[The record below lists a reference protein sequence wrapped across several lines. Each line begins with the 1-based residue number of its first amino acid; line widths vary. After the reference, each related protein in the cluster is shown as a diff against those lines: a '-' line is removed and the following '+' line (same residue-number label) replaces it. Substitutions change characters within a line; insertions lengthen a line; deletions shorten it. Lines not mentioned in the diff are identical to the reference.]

1 MILPFCLFERLSVG
15 RRGLV
20 HSFCHT
26 VKKKMTESVR
36 PSCPSCRL
44 LHHGAAASSAPHSI
58 VWMRTRRELDL
69 VAYPSHSILNLATF
83 HGAGSCDGGGIN
95 GVPRV
100 QTTLRTG
107 TAPNPNLDPAAGDRI
122 ITAISRVEACA
133 TSTTSDS
140 DATPSEDVL
149 ACAFSDGTVTAWH
162 RDETT
167 SSADSDDGGNGWKE
181 TVVLGNLPGG
191 SSDESSACLPPTS
204 IADVAGIA
212 SSTSLAVVTASVDGI
227 NLHIRP
233 LSSFVADAT
242 TTTAAT
248 RTIKISSHAAAS
260 VSVKVLPKQNELLI
274 VSGTASPRGNRIHV
288 YTVPLD
294 ILSLTSSGAST
305 NDAKATDVVVHHHGS
320 LPGHLD
326 WVTCFAF
333 WDCQEGKDNNDD
345 GGGFLLASG
354 SHDARVRLWKFHS
367 PAAATSTSAGTDT
380 NSMDEDSSDGS
391 DDESEADEDDLLDEG
406 EARLRIQHG
415 NGTETAVTLE
425 ALLVGHEEAVT
436 SLSFRPRS
444 STVPSSPASSS
455 SSAPPCLMSSSMDR
469 TILLWMEENSE
480 EEDEMVVDGV
490 AAAAVIGT
498 GGGAWVPISRV
509 GAAGGILGGP
519 IGSSLSGFVDA
530 TFSPDGI
537 RIAGHGYGGSLHFWT
552 TSDRKYGDE
561 VESERWSAGPCLTG
575 HFRGVSDISWEV
587 SRGQYLLS
595 ASLDQTCRLW
605 TEVPQT
611 SSSGT
616 TSVCDDV
623 TWHEAG
629 RPQVH
634 GFDLNALACVSDHR
648 LVSGADEKVTRVF
661 EAPKATLRLLQSF
674 DAAKMGGGLPTDSAN
689 DDLDRPERA
698 FLPSLGLSN
707 RTTVTGGIDEDNG
720 FGETGTSAA
729 SDPTLTNENQA
740 TKSQLKVKL
749 PTERDLGVVSLWPE
763 ARKLFGHHYEVV
775 CVAAATTPTGD
786 VIVASTCKAR
796 DVENAAILIFDVNG
810 GRCLQILKG
819 GHRSTVVSLSFSADG
834 QYLASA
840 GKDRRLCLWKL
851 RGQEDGAKD
860 DQGMFY
866 LASAVDSAHKRI
878 IWSVD
883 FCPGQPNLLVSG
895 ARDGF
900 AKVWKIDANGE
911 KIELKEMQK

>member
-1 MILPFCLFERLSVG
+1 MTHDVHVPEVLLVCVVYVCRILSCCNFASSF
-15 RRGLV
+15 RRPASAHARRMAACRSRSLLAPLTSINWL
-20 HSFCHT
+20 HSFLPHGT
-26 VKKKMTESVR
+26 AAQKNMTESVR

-107 TAPNPNLDPAAGDRI
+107 TVPNPNLDPAAGDRI
-122 ITAISRVEACA
+122 ITAISRVEARA

-149 ACAFSDGTVTAWH
+149 VCAFSDGTVTAWH

-181 TVVLGNLPGG
+181 TVVLGHLPGD

-212 SSTSLAVVTASVDGI
+212 SSTSLAIVTASVDGI
-227 NLHIRP
+227 NLHILP

-248 RTIKISSHAAAS
+248 RTIKIGSHAAAS

-333 WDCQEGKDNNDD
+333 WDCQEGKDNNDDGDD

-444 STVPSSPASSS
+444 STMPSSAS

-498 GGGAWVPISRV
+498 GVGPGSQYRASAPPGASLV
-509 GAAGGILGGP
+509 GPLARLCRD
-519 IGSSLSGFVDA
+519 SSMPP
-530 TFSPDGI
+530 SPPMG
-537 RIAGHGYGGSLHFWT
+537 
-552 TSDRKYGDE
+552 
-561 VESERWSAGPCLTG
+561 
-575 HFRGVSDISWEV
+575 
-587 SRGQYLLS
+587 S
-595 ASLDQTCRLW
+595 ASRDMDT
-605 TEVPQT
+605 V
-611 SSSGT
+611 
-616 TSVCDDV
+616 
-623 TWHEAG
+623 
-629 RPQVH
+629 
-634 GFDLNALACVSDHR
+634 DHC
-648 LVSGADEKVTRVF
+648 
-661 EAPKATLRLLQSF
+661 
-674 DAAKMGGGLPTDSAN
+674 
-689 DDLDRPERA
+689 
-698 FLPSLGLSN
+698 
-707 RTTVTGGIDEDNG
+707 I
-720 FGETGTSAA
+720 FGPPRAA
-729 SDPTLTNENQA
+729 SMA
-740 TKSQLKVKL
+740 TRLN
-749 PTERDLGVVSLWPE
+749 P
-763 ARKLFGHHYEVV
+763 
-775 CVAAATTPTGD
+775 
-786 VIVASTCKAR
+786 
-796 DVENAAILIFDVNG
+796 NG
-810 GRCLQILKG
+810 GRPVL
-819 GHRSTVVSLSFSADG
+819 VSLATFEECQIFRGRCLEANICSV
-834 QYLASA
+834 QASTRPVA
-840 GKDRRLCLWKL
+840 FG
-851 RGQEDGAKD
+851 
-860 DQGMFY
+860 
-866 LASAVDSAHKRI
+866 
-878 IWSVD
+878 
-883 FCPGQPNLLVSG
+883 
-895 ARDGF
+895 
-900 AKVWKIDANGE
+900 
-911 KIELKEMQK
+911 LKFH